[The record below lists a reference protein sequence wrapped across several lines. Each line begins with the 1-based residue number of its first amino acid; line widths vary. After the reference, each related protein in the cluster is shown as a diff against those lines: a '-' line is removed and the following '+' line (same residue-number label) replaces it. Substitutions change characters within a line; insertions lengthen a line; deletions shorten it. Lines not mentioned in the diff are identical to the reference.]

1 MEPNNHTPL
10 NLENNEL
17 AQPKSKAPF
26 TVLITMLIVVTVGL
40 AVYLLFNMINKQ
52 NQQAV
57 QPGNFV
63 ETTIAPSAS
72 PTPQIDAAV
81 EAIDLGTDEAD
92 FNAIQQDINQL

>member
-17 AQPKSKAPF
+17 TQPKSKAPF
-26 TVLITMLIVVTVGL
+26 TVLITVLIVVTVGL
-40 AVYLLFNMINKQ
+40 AVYLLFNMMNKQ
-52 NQQAV
+52 NQAI

-72 PTPQIDAAV
+72 PTPQIDEEV
-81 EAIDLGTDEAD
+81 NAIDLGTDEAD
-92 FNAIQQDINQL
+92 FSAIQQDINQL